1 MKPAAACHIA
11 LAIAVFVLGG
21 AAVTAPVSAEDPSTN
36 QIVKS
41 LQPKVKFRSFDPNQ
55 AAKDAKQADLVSRL
69 QKAKT
74 RQITVEERA
83 EIVEVVKDN
92 ELPAIDLEVFF
103 EFDSADITPEALP
116 VLKKLG
122 QALSDEKLK
131 GSVFLVAGHTDGKG
145 AGGYNLGLSDAR
157 AKSVREFLIGKF
169 HLDPKQLVAVG
180 FGEEQLKNKEDP
192 LAGENR
198 RVQVVNMANKD
209 VTAKADAPAAEAAPT
224 PETAP
229 AAAPAPE
236 PDGAAPADQQPE

>member
-1 MKPAAACHIA
+1 MKPAAARHIA
-11 LAIAVFVLGG
+11 LAIAALMLSG
-21 AAVTAPVSAEDPSTN
+21 AASIAPASAEDPSTN
-36 QIVKS
+36 QIINS
-41 LQPKVKFRSFDPNQ
+41 LQPKVKFRSFDPDQ

-92 ELPAIDLEVFF
+92 DLPAIDLEVFF

-131 GSVFLVAGHTDGKG
+131 GSVFLVAGHTDAKG
-145 AGGYNLGLSDAR
+145 SSAYNLGLSDAR
-157 AKSVREFLIGKF
+157 AKSVQSFLIEQF
-169 HLDPKQLVAVG
+169 HMDPKQLVATG
-180 FGEEQLKNKEDP
+180 FGEEQLKNQDDP

-198 RVQVVNMANKD
+198 RVQVVNMASKD
-209 VTAKADAPAAEAAPT
+209 VAAKGGPAPAPAPEA
-224 PETAP
+224 
-229 AAAPAPE
+229 APE
-236 PDGAAPADQQPE
+236 PDGAPPAEKEPE